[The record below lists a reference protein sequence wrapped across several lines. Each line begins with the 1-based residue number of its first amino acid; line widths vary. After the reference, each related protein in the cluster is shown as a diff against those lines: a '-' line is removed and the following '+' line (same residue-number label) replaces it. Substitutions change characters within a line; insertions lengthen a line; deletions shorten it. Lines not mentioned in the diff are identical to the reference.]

1 MNLNFLFLKNK
12 VFIGEKGGGPAFRDR
27 SEVKEAYLKNKE

>member
-12 VFIGEKGGGPAFRDR
+12 VFIGEKGGVQP
-27 SEVKEAYLKNKE
+27 SEIGARLKKHI